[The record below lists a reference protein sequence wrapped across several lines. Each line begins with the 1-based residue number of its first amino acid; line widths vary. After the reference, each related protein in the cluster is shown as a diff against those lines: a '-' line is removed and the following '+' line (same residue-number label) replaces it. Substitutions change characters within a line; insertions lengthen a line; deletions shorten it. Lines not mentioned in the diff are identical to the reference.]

1 MRGRGG
7 YRGGVGII
15 GELFGNKL
23 TDEGSEDSDG
33 QVHQPRVDVDLDA
46 GVIRLSAPARAGEID
61 AAE

>member
-1 MRGRGG
+1 M
-7 YRGGVGII
+7 GII